1 MPQSQRALRL
11 SLLCLLLAPAL
22 PAQTATTVASGT
34 LLAVENS
41 KSVDGVRI
49 RPQPDGTVWFLI
61 PPDDRIVQ
69 LQSDGKT
76 MKQWQIRADADIG
89 ASPVDFQVDGN
100 IIWFIEN
107 GESLIDAGRSVFAR
121 LDTTT
126 GALREWV
133 APGSVPAGF
142 YLTPDKGTVWL
153 PQSNGRLQAMD
164 LNTLQVVDYRST
176 KTFAYS
182 GLAVAPDGTFW
193 MTDFGDNRIVHYK
206 PGDTSE
212 TSWTFYDPN
221 VGRLN
226 PAQIQFDDLG
236 QLWIPMLAGQ
246 TVDSFDPATGELA
259 QYTGFVN
266 PIHLDIFAGRIY
278 IAEAPADKGR
288 VAVLDPL
295 LAVGTGTTLTSET
308 LTVGSSPNKLPALIR
323 DSTITP
329 TTFTATPTALTASDL
344 TTTVASIGVLE
355 TQYGLTNAY
364 GIDVDGGTVWVG
376 ADGGL
381 QKLVLQTIGSP
392 SDLTAPVATEFGIS
406 PGTRITTDVTLYNA
420 GSAPI
425 SGNILYMY
433 SPAAFAASTSFTI
446 APGETQF
453 LSDALQGASSNS
465 FVLFGPVRIN
475 VTGGN
480 AGDLSAT
487 VRSSKLLD
495 DGSSFGFSM
504 PALSSADSLNQG
516 ATRTLFTGN
525 RASEASVFG
534 LFSPA
539 GGQATATLLAPDGT
553 VRGTRLFSLA
563 SNIAEEFNPAA
574 SAFGVASEPGDVI
587 VVSVSSGSLQPYV
600 NVLDTGS
607 FDVAS
612 SLPVAPT
619 KDAVIPNLGTVV
631 GLGDTSFVSDL
642 FLANSDAANPAN
654 LTVSFF
660 PAGSTDPPLAAT
672 LSLAPGAG
680 QVVED
685 VLGTLFSITDGQGAL
700 LVSSDVPVAVS
711 SRVAARHQEGDYATF
726 VAALDGSQSVPDA
739 GTLTAFGVAETPTRR
754 THLLLFNRGSA
765 GTVTIVGYDSHG
777 NQFGTF
783 SVDLAAQQAVRVNSV
798 MQQLGATDTNPGR
811 ISVTPTSG
819 MVLFAEAAS
828 VDADTGDVEISRLR

>member
-1 MPQSQRALRL
+1 MPKSRRALPL
-11 SLLCLLLAPAL
+11 VSLCLLLAPAL
-22 PAQTATTVASGT
+22 LAQTATTVASGT

-41 KSVDGVRI
+41 KSVDGVKI
-49 RPQPDGTVWFLI
+49 QAQPDGTVWFLI
-61 PPDDRIVQ
+61 PPNDRIVQ
-69 LQSDGKT
+69 LQADGKT
-76 MKQWQIRADADIG
+76 MKQWQIRADTDLG
-89 ASPVDFQVDGN
+89 ANPVDFMVDGD

-126 GALREWV
+126 GALREWI

-153 PQSNGRLQAMD
+153 PQSNGRLQSMD

-176 KTFAYS
+176 QTFAYS

-221 VGRLN
+221 VLRLN
-226 PAQIQFDDLG
+226 PSQIKFDDQGL
-236 QLWIPMLAGQ
+236 LWIPMLAGQ
-246 TVDSFDPATGELA
+246 TVDSFNPATGVLA
-259 QYTGFVN
+259 QYAGFVN
-266 PIHLDIFAGRIY
+266 PIHLDTFAGRIY

-295 LAVGTGTTLTSET
+295 LAVGTGATLTPQT
-308 LTVGSSPNKLPALIR
+308 LTVGSSINKLPALIR

-329 TTFTATPTALTASDL
+329 TTFTASPTALAGSDL
-344 TTTVASIGVLE
+344 TTTVGSIGVLE

-381 QKLVLQTIGSP
+381 QRLVLQTIGTP
-392 SDLTAPVATEFGIS
+392 SDLTVPVAAEFGVS

-487 VRSSKLLD
+487 VRSSRLLD
-495 DGSSFGFSM
+495 DGSSYGFSM
-504 PALSSADSLNQG
+504 PALSSGDSLNQG
-516 ATRTLFTGN
+516 ATRVLFTGN
-525 RASEASVFG
+525 RASEAPVFG

-539 GGQATATLLAPDGT
+539 GGQAKATLVAPDGT
-553 VRGTRLFSLA
+553 VRGTRFFSLA

-574 SAFGVASEPGDVI
+574 SAFGVAGEPGDVI
-587 VVSVSSGSLQPYV
+587 IVSVTSGSIQPYV

-607 FDVAS
+607 FDLAS
-612 SLPVAPT
+612 SLPVTPT

-631 GLGDTSFVSDL
+631 GRGDTSFVSDL
-642 FLANSDAANPAN
+642 FLSNSDPSNPAN
-654 LTVSFF
+654 LTISFF

-672 LSLAPGAG
+672 LSLAPGAS

-685 VLGTLFSITDGQGAL
+685 VLTTLFSVSDAQGAL
-700 LVSSDVPVAVS
+700 EVSSDVPVAVS
-711 SRVAARHQEGDYATF
+711 SRVASRRPEGDYASF
-726 VAALDGSQSVPDA
+726 AAALDGGQAIPDA
-739 GTLTAFGVAETPTRR
+739 GTVTAFGVTERATRR

-765 GTVTIVGYDSHG
+765 GTVTIVGYDPLG
-777 NQFGTF
+777 NQIGTL
-783 SVDLAAQQAVRVNSV
+783 SVDVAAQQAVRVNSV
-798 MQQLGATDTNPGR
+798 MQQLGATGTNPAR
-811 ISVTPTSG
+811 ISVTGTPG
-819 MVLFAEAAS
+819 MILFAETAS
-828 VDADTGDVEISRLR
+828 VDADTGDVEIARLK